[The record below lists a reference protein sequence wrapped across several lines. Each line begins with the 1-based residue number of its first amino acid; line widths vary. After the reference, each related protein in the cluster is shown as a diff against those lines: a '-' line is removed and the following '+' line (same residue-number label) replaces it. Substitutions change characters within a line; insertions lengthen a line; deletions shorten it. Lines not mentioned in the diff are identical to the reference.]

1 MQGGDKDP
9 VPPPRTQDDR
19 GDDAGAGAGTE
30 DGNHPGK
37 EAAMRAL
44 RHRVLICGLG
54 GGILAT
60 ASALSFAPGAAW
72 WFYPFIF
79 VVAAAVVGRIA
90 SGSARAA
97 GILDE
102 V

>member
-1 MQGGDKDP
+1 MPGGDKDP
-9 VPPPRTQDDR
+9 GPPPGTQDDG
-19 GDDAGAGAGTE
+19 GDEAGAE
-30 DGNHPGK
+30 DGDHPGK
-37 EAAMRAL
+37 DAAIRAL
-44 RHRVLICGLG
+44 RRRVLISGLG

-60 ASALSFAPGAAW
+60 ASALWFAPGAAW

-90 SGSARAA
+90 SGIGRAA